1 MIIRI
6 LGAAAGGGVPQWN
19 CACAN
24 CMAARRGGLPRMTQS
39 SVAVSA
45 DGVHW
50 AVLNASSDIRAQLTE
65 TPALTPAAL
74 RGSPVCAVVVTN
86 ADVDHIAGLL
96 TLREMTAFDLFAS
109 AETHAVLAANPVF
122 GVLDAGLVA
131 RREIALDAP
140 FSPASGLTVT
150 AFAVPGKVAL
160 FLEKNHG
167 YEMRLGGQTVGLKIS
182 DGRKTAFYIPGCA
195 ALPPDLIARL
205 EDADLLLFDGT
216 VWADDD
222 MVRTGT
228 GAKTGGRMGHMP
240 VSGPGGSMA
249 ALAGTRL
256 GRRVFIHINNTNP
269 MLDPASPERAELAA
283 AGWEVAQDGTEYRL

>member
-1 MIIRI
+1 
-6 LGAAAGGGVPQWN
+6 
-19 CACAN
+19 
-24 CMAARRGGLPRMTQS
+24 
-39 SVAVSA
+39 
-45 DGVHW
+45 
-50 AVLNASSDIRAQLTE
+50 
-65 TPALTPAAL
+65 
-74 RGSPVCAVVVTN
+74 
-86 ADVDHIAGLL
+86 
-96 TLREMTAFDLFAS
+96 
-109 AETHAVLAANPVF
+109 
-122 GVLDAGLVA
+122 
-131 RREIALDAP
+131 
-140 FSPASGLTVT
+140 
-150 AFAVPGKVAL
+150 
-160 FLEKNHG
+160 
-167 YEMRLGGQTVGLKIS
+167 MRLGGQTVGLKIS

-269 MLDPASPERAELAA
+269 MLDPANPERAELAA

>member
-1 MIIRI
+1 MIIRV

-19 CACAN
+19 CACRN
-24 CMAARRGGLPRMTQS
+24 CMAARRGDLPRMTQS

-50 AVLNASSDIRAQLTE
+50 VVLNASPDIRAQLTE
-65 TPALTPAAL
+65 TPALTPPGL

-122 GVLDAGLVA
+122 GVLDGALVA
-131 RREIALDAP
+131 RREIAPDVP
-140 FSPASGLTVT
+140 FSPAPGLIVT

-160 FLEKNHG
+160 FLEKTHG
-167 YEMRLGGQTVGLKIS
+167 YEMRLGGQTVGLHLT
-182 DGRKTAFYIPGCA
+182 DGKVNAYYIPGCA

-205 EDADLLLFDGT
+205 EGADLLLFDGT

-222 MVRTGT
+222 MLRSKT

-240 VSGPGGSMA
+240 ISGPDGSMA
-249 ALAGTRL
+249 ALTPASIA
-256 GRRVFIHINNTNP
+256 RRIYIHINNTNP
-269 MLDPASPERAELAA
+269 ALDPASPERAELAA
-283 AGWEVAQDGTEYRL
+283 TGWEIAEDGQEYAL

>member
-24 CMAARRGGLPRMTQS
+24 CMAARRGDLPRMTQS

-50 AVLNASSDIRAQLTE
+50 VVLNASPDIRAQLTE
-65 TPALTPAAL
+65 TPALTPPGL

-96 TLREMTAFDLFAS
+96 TLREMTTFDLFAS
-109 AETHAVLAANPVF
+109 GETHRVLAANSVF

-131 RREIALDAP
+131 RREIALHVPFQPAP
-140 FSPASGLTVT
+140 GLTVT

-160 FLEKNHG
+160 FLEKTHG
-167 YEMRLGGQTVGLKIS
+167 YETRLGGQTLGLRIS
-182 DGRKTAFYIPGCA
+182 DGRRTAFYTPGCA
-195 ALPPDLIARL
+195 ALPPELIARL
-205 EDADLLLFDGT
+205 EGADLLLFDGT

-222 MVRTGT
+222 MLRSGT

-240 VSGPGGSMA
+240 ISGPDGSMA
-249 ALAGTRL
+249 ALAPCNI
-256 GRRVFIHINNTNP
+256 GRRIFIHINNTNP
-269 MLDPASPERAELAA
+269 VLDPASPERAELAA
-283 AGWEVAQDGTEYRL
+283 QGWEIALDGMECRL